1 MEYPLIVHVL
11 ETMTELDEP
20 LKYFILSEWIIVS
33 FSSIEISL
41 KLAILSILHDD
52 TDVIMMI
59 NIAFMVAYN
68 ILMT

>member
-1 MEYPLIVHVL
+1 MHIL

-20 LKYFILSEWIIVS
+20 LKYLILSEWIIVS

-52 TDVIMMI
+52 TNIIMMI
-59 NIAFMVAYN
+59 NIALMVAYN

>member
-1 MEYPLIVHVL
+1 MHIL

-52 TDVIMMI
+52 TDIVMMI
-59 NIAFMVAYN
+59 NIALMVAYN

>member
-1 MEYPLIVHVL
+1 MEYPLIMHVL

-20 LKYFILSEWIIVS
+20 LKYLILSEWIIVS

-52 TDVIMMI
+52 TDIIMMI
-59 NIAFMVAYN
+59 NIALMVAYN

>member
-1 MEYPLIVHVL
+1 MEYPLIMHIL

-52 TDVIMMI
+52 TDIIMMI
-59 NIAFMVAYN
+59 NIALMVAYN

>member
-1 MEYPLIVHVL
+1 MEYPLIMHIL

-52 TDVIMMI
+52 TDIVMMI
-59 NIAFMVAYN
+59 NIALMVAYN

>member
-1 MEYPLIVHVL
+1 MEYPLIMHIL

-52 TDVIMMI
+52 TNIIMMI
-59 NIAFMVAYN
+59 NIALMVAYN

>member
-1 MEYPLIVHVL
+1 MHVL

-52 TDVIMMI
+52 TDIIMMI
-59 NIAFMVAYN
+59 NIALMVAYN

>member
-1 MEYPLIVHVL
+1 MHVL

-52 TDVIMMI
+52 TNIIMMI
-59 NIAFMVAYN
+59 NIALMVAYN

>member
-1 MEYPLIVHVL
+1 MEYPLIMHIL

-20 LKYFILSEWIIVS
+20 LKYLILSEWIIVS

-52 TDVIMMI
+52 TDIIMMI
-59 NIAFMVAYN
+59 NIALMVAYN

>member
-1 MEYPLIVHVL
+1 MHIL

-52 TDVIMMI
+52 TDIIMMI
-59 NIAFMVAYN
+59 NIALMVAYN